1 MLFSGYY
8 RVLWPQRTRNVE
20 KASLFKIKM
29 NNTLHVVKFDSFK
42 INSSGVWSSRPLEQ
56 QKKEPLEQSKTI
68 SHG

>member
-1 MLFSGYY
+1 MFFSGYY

-42 INSSGVWSSRPLEQ
+42 INSSGVWSSAARAA
-56 QKKEPLEQSKTI
+56 KKEPLEQSKTI